1 MLKSTALTILL
12 ILILFN
18 QSDGQVVRVKSEA
31 NEWLTFPWTGG
42 FDACQFGKMELNND
56 GRHDLL
62 VFDRR
67 GNRLSA
73 FINAGTNGEMAW
85 DFAPEMLA
93 DFPQLFDWVV
103 FADYN
108 DDGFQD
114 IFTYSPGW
122 AGIKVYKNTGSF
134 PPSFDLVVFP
144 YLTSLQGGGYINLLS
159 TNADYPAIYDVD
171 QDGDLD
177 ILNFWSLGS
186 YIELHRNQSVEKYG
200 HADSLDFKKTDFCW
214 GRVAENEENNLL
226 YLDSC
231 LYNKSIATT
240 LDGFRHRGATMLM
253 HDFDNNGL
261 PDLVLADVDYPGLT
275 LLLNGGT
282 VEEAFVIQQ
291 DTLFPSA
298 FPVRLSSMPVAAFI
312 DVNNDGNDDLLV
324 SPFDPNPL
332 VTENQQSIWLYLN
345 EGSNQMPDFQ
355 LATKKFLQ
363 QETID
368 LGSGAYPVFED
379 VDGDGLKDIV
389 SGNYGRYLRSWYSA
403 NTLHSE
409 YESKLVYYRQVV
421 TNNVSSFQLITNNF
435 ANLSTL
441 QMKGFVPTF
450 ADFNN
455 DGIKDM
461 LVGSENGKLIYLT
474 QGSQGEWM
482 MESDF
487 FSGIDVGN
495 WSAPQLFDL
504 NEDGVTDL
512 IIGSQNGKIAYY
524 RGISNEN
531 QINFDF
537 VTEYL
542 GGINVTDFNL
552 SYDGYSVPCLF
563 YDKQGDLRLVSGS
576 EQGKLFLF
584 DQIRGNL
591 NGNFREVADW
601 QTLLNETV
609 TDIDVGMRSSAAIGE
624 LLNDGK
630 LQMLAGNFSGGFQL
644 FNGDADVAPAIM
656 ENYVVDFVLDPNP
669 ANNQVLLHL
678 KGNQSEIATLQIINM
693 QGKRLKSIEFKDQIS
708 LDVSQLK
715 SGVYLF
721 MLTVAE
727 KRGIKKFVKY

>member
-144 YLTSLQGGGYINLLS
+144 YLTSLQGGGYVNLLS

-253 HDFDNNGL
+253 HDFDSNGL
-261 PDLVLADVDYPGLT
+261 PDLVLADVDYPGFT

-282 VEEAFVIQQ
+282 IEEAFVTQQ

-298 FPVRLSSMPVAAFI
+298 FSVHLFSMPVAALI
-312 DVNNDGNDDLLV
+312 DVNNDGNDDMLV

-355 LATKKFLQ
+355 LATKRFLQ

-435 ANLSTL
+435 ASLSTL

-450 ADFNN
+450 ADLNN

-552 SYDGYSVPCLF
+552 SYDGYSIPCLF

-609 TDIDVGMRSSAAIGE
+609 TDLDVGMRSSAAIGE

-644 FNGDADVAPAIM
+644 FNGDAAVAPAIL
-656 ENYVVDFVLDPNP
+656 ENYVVDFELNPNP

-678 KGNQSEIATLQIINM
+678 KGNQREIATLQIINM
-693 QGKRLKSIEFKDQIS
+693 QGKWLKSIEFKDQIS

-721 MLTVAE
+721 MLTAAE
-727 KRGIKKFVKY
+727 KRGVRKFVKY